1 MKISHYHH
9 ASLLIKD
16 LDRAADF
23 YENTLGLTRITRPN
37 LGFAGLWYAVG
48 DLQLHLLQCPSSAYQ
63 QNLPEHVGKDRHLA
77 FVIDSLT
84 DLKMRLDAKNIP
96 YTLSRSGRKALFCR
110 DPDLNGLEFMVI

>member
-1 MKISHYHH
+1 M
-9 ASLLIKD
+9 
-16 LDRAADF
+16 
-23 YENTLGLTRITRPN
+23 TLNRVSTET
-37 LGFAGLWYAVG
+37 
-48 DLQLHLLQCPSSAYQ
+48 
-63 QNLPEHVGKDRHLA
+63 EHVGKDRHLA